1 MALKIIRIKKI
12 QILLK
17 SALVLSASLLLFSC
31 VPETETPL
39 IQEDPNLVEA
49 LNTPTSGEKNLR
61 KDFPRNY
68 FEKFDNEIGFAIGEN
83 GNYFP
88 STGSGN
94 SSHMGKASKAVVKIT
109 SKFKALTF
117 INQLEGGGGTVAA
130 PVTMCSGAALIEL
143 GITDI
148 SNEVSSIT
156 TDGKGN
162 LVWFTSTSNI
172 FTSDE
177 DPTIRLDFVAQLAIV
192 GGTGK
197 FEGATGGGEVTGFF
211 NSLNG
216 QGSSTI
222 KGRITY

>member
-94 SSHMGKASKAVVKIT
+94 SSHMG
-109 SKFKALTF
+109 KALTF